1 MFKSVQK
8 FTAQTNF
15 TNALKITVAA
25 VIPVIFFAYLDLFEV
40 GFSIALGAILTY
52 PSDIPSNL
60 KHKINGLLVAVLII
74 VSSAVLVSV
83 LYPYP
88 YLFYPFLTL
97 ALFFL
102 SMISVYGQRAT
113 MISFSGLLSI
123 ALATGHVQEG
133 ISIFI
138 NGGYII
144 GGGLFYLLV
153 SLIFYKIRPFRYV
166 ELQIAECLEL
176 TSKYLK
182 LRGDLWDVEA
192 DREAIIKGQLML
204 QVELNTTH
212 ENIREIL
219 IRNRSNSGGS
229 NQNRKMLLVFVSLI
243 DILELALSTSFNHQ
257 KFNEKFGNNPEI
269 LKNYQDLAYN
279 LSSTLKRISL
289 SIEDNKKYVSTHQLF
304 NDLELLENAISDY
317 QNKIGGLEN
326 HEGVLMLSNM
336 RDYVERQ
343 IEKIKVLERAFTDP
357 MDKQDTKGVEKD
369 LEKFLTP
376 LYYPWSTLQNN
387 LSFSSTIFRHSLRL
401 TFTILLGIVIGNLI
415 SVEKVYWILLTIV
428 VILRPG
434 YGLTKQRSYER
445 IFGTVLGGL
454 IAFGIITFVQNPL
467 AISIFAVISML
478 LGFTFTQTNYKI
490 GATFVTI
497 YVVFIYAM
505 LTPNVRDVVQF
516 RVMDTLVGGILAFA
530 ANYLLWPSWEFLNV
544 RVFLQKS
551 VKANYDYLKEISIFY
566 NEKGEVTTS
575 YKVARKFAFIEI
587 GNLMNSFQRMTQ
599 EPKSKQKQLPQLYK
613 LVELN
618 YSLLSSAAS
627 LGTYIQTHKTTK
639 ASEAFNVVMDTVL
652 KNLHV
657 AMETLDA
664 FAKSP
669 LEVYQKIDLEV
680 RFVELKNIRA
690 KEIRENSGSEEEF
703 QLKMQEAQLV
713 IEQLIW
719 LTNLSESILKASQK
733 LVKTD

>member
-25 VIPVIFFAYLDLFEV
+25 VIPVIVFASLDLFKV
-40 GFSIALGAILTY
+40 GFSFALGAILTY

-60 KHKINGLLVAVLII
+60 KHKINGILVAILIV
-74 VSSAVLVSV
+74 VSSAVLVSI

-88 YLFYPFLTL
+88 YIFYPFLTVS
-97 ALFFL
+97 LFFL

-113 MISFSGLLSI
+113 MVSFSGLLSI
-123 ALATGHVQEG
+123 ALAIGHVQQG
-133 ISIFI
+133 SAIFI
-138 NGGYII
+138 NGGYIV
-144 GGGLFYLLV
+144 GGGLFYLMV
-153 SLIFYKIRPFRYV
+153 SLIFYKIRPHRYV
-166 ELQIAECLEL
+166 ELQIAECLNL

-182 LRGDLWDVEA
+182 LRGDLWDNEA
-192 DREAIIKGQLML
+192 SRETIIKEKLLL
-204 QVELNTTH
+204 QVKLNATH
-212 ENIREIL
+212 ENLREIL
-219 IRNRSNSGGS
+219 IRNRSTSGSS
-229 NQNRKMLLVFVSLI
+229 NQNRKMLIVFDSLLE
-243 DILELALSTSFNHQ
+243 ILELGLSTSFNHQ
-257 KFNEKFGNNPEI
+257 KFNEQFIAYPQV
-269 LKNYQDLAYN
+269 LKNYQNLAYN
-279 LSSTLKRISL
+279 LAYTLKSISL
-289 SIEDNKKYVSTHQLF
+289 SIEENKKYVSKHQLF
-304 NDLELLENAISDY
+304 NDLEILENAILEY
-317 QNKIGGLEN
+317 QNSAGASEVQ
-326 HEGVLMLSNM
+326 EGVLMLSNM

-343 IEKIKVLERAFTDP
+343 IEKVKILERAFTAP
-357 MDKQDTKGVEKD
+357 VEKQETKKIEKD

-401 TFTILLGIVIGNLI
+401 TLTILVGIIIGNLI
-415 SVEKVYWILLTIV
+415 SFEKVYWILLTIV

-445 IFGTVLGGL
+445 IFGTILGGL
-454 IAFGIITFVQNPL
+454 IAFGIISFVQNPY
-467 AISIFAVISML
+467 AISTFAVIAML
-478 LGFTFTQTNYKI
+478 LGFTFTQTNYKV

-516 RVMDTLVGGILAFA
+516 RIMDTLVGATLAFA

-544 RVFLQKS
+544 RVFLKKS
-551 VKANYDYLKEISIFY
+551 IKANYHYLKEISLFY

-575 YKVARKFAFIEI
+575 YKIARKFAFIEI
-587 GNLMNSFQRMTQ
+587 GNLMTSFQRMTQ

-613 LVELN
+613 LVDLN
-618 YSLLSSAAS
+618 YSLVSSSAS

-639 ASEAFNVVMDTVL
+639 ASEAFNVVVDTSL
-652 KNLHV
+652 KNLNA
-657 AMETLDA
+657 AMDVLNTS
-664 FAKSP
+664 AKKP
-669 LEVYQKIDLEV
+669 LQPYKKIDLEV
-680 RFVELKNIRA
+680 RFMELKNIRT
-690 KEIRENSGSEEEF
+690 KEIRENSSTEEEF

-719 LTNLSESILKASQK
+719 LSNLSESVLKASRK
-733 LVKTD
+733 LVETD

>member
-15 TNALKITVAA
+15 TNALKVTIAA
-25 VIPVIFFAYLDLFEV
+25 VIPVIVFASLDLFKI
-40 GFSIALGAILTY
+40 GFSFALGAILTY

-60 KHKINGLLVAVLII
+60 KHKINGILVAILII
-74 VSSAVLVSV
+74 VVSAVLVSV

-88 YLFYPFLTL
+88 YLFYPFL
-97 ALFFL
+97 AASLFFL

-113 MISFSGLLSI
+113 MVSFSGLLSI
-123 ALATGHVQEG
+123 ALAIGHVQEG
-133 ISIFI
+133 VSIWI
-138 NGGYII
+138 NGGYIL

-153 SLIFYKIRPFRYV
+153 SLVFYKIRPYRYV
-166 ELQIAECLEL
+166 ELQIAECLKL

-182 LRGDLWDVEA
+182 LRGDLWDVNA
-192 DREAIIKGQLML
+192 SRETIIKGQLLL

-219 IRNRSNSGGS
+219 IRNRSTSGSS
-229 NQNRKMLLVFVSLI
+229 NQNRKMLIVFTSLVE
-243 DILELALSTSFNHQ
+243 ILELALSTSFNHE
-257 KFNEKFGNNPEI
+257 KFNEKFSAYPKI
-269 LKNYQDLAYN
+269 LKNYQHLAYN
-279 LSSTLKRISL
+279 LGGTLKRISI
-289 SIEDNKKYVSTHQLF
+289 SIQDNKKYISTHQLF
-304 NDLELLENAISDY
+304 NDLEALEAAILKY
-317 QNKIGGLEN
+317 QESEGNKDA

-343 IEKIKVLERAFTDP
+343 IEKIKILERAFTA
-357 MDKQDTKGVEKD
+357 KIEIQETKPLEKD

-376 LYYPWSTLQNN
+376 LYYPWSTFQNN

-401 TFTILLGIVIGNLI
+401 TLTILVGIVIGNLI

-434 YGLTKQRSYER
+434 YGLTKERSYQR
-445 IFGTVLGGL
+445 IIGTVLGGL
-454 IAFGIITFVQNPL
+454 IAFGIISVVQNPY
-467 AISIFAVISML
+467 AISTFAIIAML
-478 LGFTFTQTNYKI
+478 LGFTFTQTNYKV

-516 RVMDTLVGGILAFA
+516 RVMDTFVGAVLAFS
-530 ANYLLWPSWEFLNV
+530 ANYFLWPSWEFLNV
-544 RVFLQKS
+544 RVFLKKS
-551 VKANYDYLKEISIFY
+551 IKANYHYLKEISIFY

-618 YSLLSSAAS
+618 YSLVSSSAS

-639 ASEAFNVVMDTVL
+639 ASEAFNVVVDAVL
-652 KNLHV
+652 KNLNV
-657 AMETLDA
+657 AMETLNA
-664 FAKSP
+664 SAKKP
-669 LEVYQKIDLEV
+669 IEPYQKIDLEV
-680 RFVELKNIRA
+680 RFTELKNIRA
-690 KEIRENSGSEEEF
+690 KEIRENSDTELEF
-703 QLKMQEAQLV
+703 QQKMQEAQLV

-719 LTNLSESILKASQK
+719 LSNLSESILKTARK
-733 LVKTD
+733 LVQTD